1 MKTRLIFLVTLIFC
15 FACGTNNKP
24 VSDAQKEKIIGE
36 VKEVVNTIVKGAEEA
51 NLDMVIGTCLD
62 SPDFVFL
69 YNGNPFS
76 YQQFVELGKSMF
88 STLINQKVT
97 ILDEKYVV
105 LDNSNVLYT
114 ANSKWVMNFK
124 DGHAILED
132 PWAMQYLFKKVDN
145 MWKAISINES
155 GVEQSVKNTENPNQL
170 NQVELF
176 KQFIGSWK
184 ADVGKDTTYV
194 YDYKSYGTGL
204 DINYKAVTKG
214 KNFLEAKI
222 LWGYD
227 KSLDKYIIFYL
238 PKGLDMEMFVGC
250 FVSKTNFEMLPYSD
264 ISNPDKAS
272 FKMEGEFKSPD
283 TLVFNWIQNNKTTS
297 TEIYARIK

>member
-36 VKEVVNTIVKGAEEA
+36 VKEVVNTIVKGAQEA
-51 NLDMVIGTCLD
+51 NIDMVIGTCLD
-62 SPDFVFL
+62 SPDFIFL
-69 YNGNPFS
+69 YNGNPFN

-88 STLINQKVT
+88 STLANQKIT
-97 ILDEKYVV
+97 ILYEKYVV
-105 LDNSNVLYT
+105 LDNYSVLYT

-155 GVEQSVKNTENPNQL
+155 GVEKPIASETSKGL
-170 NQVELF
+170 NQQELVKKF
-176 KQFIGSWK
+176 AGSWK
-184 ADVGKDTTYV
+184 CEIGKDTTAV
-194 YDYKSYGTGL
+194 WDVKSFGTG
-204 DINYKAVTKG
+204 IECTYKLYTKG
-214 KNFLEAKI
+214 KLFSEGKQ

-227 KSLDKYIIFYL
+227 KDTDKLIGAQMFPQSFIELFAVWYISETKFIMY
-238 PKGLDMEMFVGC
+238 
-250 FVSKTNFEMLPYSD
+250 
-264 ISNPDKAS
+264 S
-272 FKMEGEFKSPD
+272 FKDIGNPTAANFRLEGEVKSPD
-283 TLVFNWIQNNKTTS
+283 LFVETIFINNQPVKVENWSRVK
-297 TEIYARIK
+297 